1 MDGGLSSGPLAA
13 DAPGIGS
20 TGRHPLL
27 VCTTRRVATL
37 HNTARQ
43 LLRHHL
49 RPGRHR
55 HHRHARRPLLRAHH
69 LLRSRQQLP
78 PAQRSLPL
86 LPDGHQH
93 LQCRPQPR
101 RAHPR
106 HCPPYRATSRL
117 PATTA
122 KSTPSKGATAWAP
135 TSSSRPRPFI
145 PTTPHS
151 ASARPSRLW
160 PPRTTR
166 RWR

>member
-20 TGRHPLL
+20 TGRHPFL

-37 HNTARQ
+37 HHTARQ

-49 RPGRHR
+49 RPARHR
-55 HHRHARRPLLRAHH
+55 HHRPPRRPFLRAHH

-78 PAQRSLPL
+78 PAQRRLPL

-93 LQCRPQPR
+93 LQRRPQPR

-106 HCPPYRATSRL
+106 HSPRVVLFRGYRRQQR
-117 PATTA
+117 
-122 KSTPSKGATAWAP
+122 KSIPSKGATAWAP
-135 TSSSRPRPFI
+135 TSSSPPRPSI

-151 ASARPSRLW
+151 TSARPSRLW
-160 PPRTTR
+160 PQRTTR